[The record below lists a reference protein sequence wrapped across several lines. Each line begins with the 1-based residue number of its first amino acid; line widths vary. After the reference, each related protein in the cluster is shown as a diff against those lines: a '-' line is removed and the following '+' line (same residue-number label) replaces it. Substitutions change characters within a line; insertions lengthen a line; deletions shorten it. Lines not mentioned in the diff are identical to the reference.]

1 MATLN
6 ELLRQRKSVL
16 KQLLAEMKTVDGRQE
31 ILQRDLR
38 RLINRKNK
46 VPEVG
51 DLSRITAETTALD
64 QSLSVFAGKLKE
76 AARLFTTM

>member
-6 ELLRQRKSVL
+6 ELLRQRKGAL
-16 KQLLAEMKTVDGRQE
+16 KQLLAEMKTLDGRQE
-31 ILQRDLR
+31 VLQRDLR

-51 DLSRITAETTALD
+51 DLTRITTETTALD
-64 QSLSVFAGKLKE
+64 QAVNTFTAKLKE
-76 AARLFTTM
+76 VGRLFTTL